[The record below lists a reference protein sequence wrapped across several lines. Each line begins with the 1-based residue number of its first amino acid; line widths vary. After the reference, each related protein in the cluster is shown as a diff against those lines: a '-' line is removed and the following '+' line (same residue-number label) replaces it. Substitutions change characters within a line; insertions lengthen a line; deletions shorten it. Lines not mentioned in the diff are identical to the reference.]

1 MTMWCQR
8 CGRREAE
15 VHLEQLVGDVLH
27 REDLCVP
34 CSREDYGTFLGALL
48 QSQQPGAESL
58 TAEQERELRRVID
71 AASAPED
78 SPTDDP
84 E

>member
-34 CSREDYGTFLGALL
+34 CSREDYGTFL
-48 QSQQPGAESL
+48 
-58 TAEQERELRRVID
+58 
-71 AASAPED
+71 
-78 SPTDDP
+78 
-84 E
+84 